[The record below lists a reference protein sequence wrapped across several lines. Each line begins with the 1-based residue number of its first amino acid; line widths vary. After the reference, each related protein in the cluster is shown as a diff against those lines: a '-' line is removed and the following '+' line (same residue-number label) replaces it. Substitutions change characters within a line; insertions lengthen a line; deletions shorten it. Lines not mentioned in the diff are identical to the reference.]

1 MDSCLKLVSYALN
14 AILKWAH
21 LHNKQSCEKD
31 LAAVHWL
38 SDLVLVAAFGSIW
51 ISRISNWISFQLFS
65 KPMKE
70 HIFLKIPCLKYV
82 QMDFPISNYLRT
94 VVKVAPLWMNT
105 KMLKSS
111 FKFRLEGFSSFSERY
126 YKIPLALKKEFRG
139 NIRWYFVRAITLIMV
154 NYHFH
159 IKELA
164 FCIDLWKR
172 CL

>member
-1 MDSCLKLVSYALN
+1 MDSCLKLVSCALN

-38 SDLVLVAAFGSIW
+38 SDLVLVSAFGSIW

-70 HIFLKIPCLKYV
+70 QIFCLKIPCLENV

-111 FKFRLEGFSSFSERY
+111 FKFRLEGFSSFSER
-126 YKIPLALKKEFRG
+126 KI
-139 NIRWYFVRAITLIMV
+139 I
-154 NYHFH
+154 
-159 IKELA
+159 
-164 FCIDLWKR
+164 
-172 CL
+172 